1 MEGSK
6 SEAVFDSMN
15 LNPQLFINATI
26 NTVDDV
32 VDEAF
37 DFFTWLFSFSLSL
50 QCKLFS
56 LIEGFGSSI
65 LQ

>member
-6 SEAVFDSMN
+6 SEVVFDSMN

-37 DFFTWLFSFSLSL
+37 DFFTRLFSFSLSL
-50 QCKLFS
+50 NRVFVPKTSTQSFFLF
-56 LIEGFGSSI
+56 
-65 LQ
+65 